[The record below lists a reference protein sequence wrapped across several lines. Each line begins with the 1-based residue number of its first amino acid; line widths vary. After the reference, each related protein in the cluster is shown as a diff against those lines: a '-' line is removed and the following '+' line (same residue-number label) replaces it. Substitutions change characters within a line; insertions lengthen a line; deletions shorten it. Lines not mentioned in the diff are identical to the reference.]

1 MSYNYFGYYEDY
13 KINIE
18 SELKDD
24 ISALVLKKNKLDREQ
39 INFYTRQKPLIVHCC
54 HHKTGTVVIEK
65 ILRTIASHYGL
76 KYQYCSQS
84 KLKPD
89 TDIWV
94 ENHSKVDF
102 SLINRPI
109 IGTHMIRHP
118 CSIIVSAY
126 EYHKKTNESWV
137 NRKIKSLG
145 KQSYKEI
152 MNSLSNENGLLFEMK
167 NELYVESSRNTIMDI
182 YNWDYYK
189 PNFLELKFEDL
200 MVDFDGTLRNM
211 FKHYGFSRDM
221 IEESIKLSQSHNIRN
236 KSKSQINNN
245 NHITNK
251 SIDLDKWKKYFESEK
266 ILNQFKKTYPKDLF
280 EKLGYETQDLTILSN
295 TLSKQESNNMLDK
308 YWSKNLVI

>member
-1 MSYNYFGYYEDY
+1 MKRY
-13 KINIE
+13 KHFIE
-18 SELKDD
+18 EAGRCWPGHKP
-24 ISALVLKKNKLDREQ
+24 VPGKKPYSPGSCVKEE
-39 INFYTRQKPLIVHCC
+39 
-54 HHKTGTVVIEK
+54 VIEEG
-65 ILRTIASHYGL
+65 RP
-76 KYQYCSQS
+76 SQ
-84 KLKPD
+84 
-89 TDIWV
+89 
-94 ENHSKVDF
+94 
-102 SLINRPI
+102 
-109 IGTHMIRHP
+109 RHP
-118 CSIIVSAY
+118 LEGH

-251 SIDLDKWKKYFESEK
+251 SIDLDKWKKYFDSEK